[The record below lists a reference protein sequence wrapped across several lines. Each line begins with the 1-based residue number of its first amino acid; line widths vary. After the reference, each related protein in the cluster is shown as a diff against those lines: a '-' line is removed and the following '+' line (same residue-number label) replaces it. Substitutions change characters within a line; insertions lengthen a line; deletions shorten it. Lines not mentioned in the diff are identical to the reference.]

1 MSLLLNMLSRL
12 VITFLPRSKRLLTS
26 WLQSPSA
33 VILVYRQAIWRKV
46 YITNIYFKKQNIDQ
60 KVLHILKWCYI
71 YLKSVTYTKSH
82 LYIKKV
88 IPHKNTCIKRYKFGG
103 VNSWFTILVSGAQPS
118 DSVYL
123 QIILHLKLYNS
134 GYNSLC
140 YTIYPCCLSV
150 LYIILCISIPYH
162 FLAFLLSLSLLAITN
177 ISIS

>member
-1 MSLLLNMLSRL
+1 MAA
-12 VITFLPRSKRLLTS
+12 
-26 WLQSPSA
+26 PST

-60 KVLHILKWCYI
+60 KVLRILKWCYI

-88 IPHKNTCIKRYKFGG
+88 IPNKNTYIKRYQFGG
-103 VNSWFTILVSGAQPS
+103 VNSWFTTVSDVQPS
-118 DSVYL
+118 DLVSL

-140 YTIYPCCLSV
+140 YTIYPCCLSI
-150 LYIILCISIPYH
+150 LYIVLCISIPYH
-162 FLAFLLSLSLLAITN
+162 FLAFLLSLYLLVITN